1 MEVFAPQTSANTK
14 NQGFYLILPLT
25 EPVVKHGT
33 AQHWKEDPF
42 LSRVEDETQEIKRGQ
57 HAKSRGK
64 SIYTEGLMVQIPWG
78 GRHVLPVPCIISE

>member
-1 MEVFAPQTSANTK
+1 MVEVFAPQTSANTK

-42 LSRVEDETQEIKRGQ
+42 LSRELKMRPKRLREVSMLRVEGRVFTQKD
-57 HAKSRGK
+57 
-64 SIYTEGLMVQIPWG
+64 
-78 GRHVLPVPCIISE
+78 